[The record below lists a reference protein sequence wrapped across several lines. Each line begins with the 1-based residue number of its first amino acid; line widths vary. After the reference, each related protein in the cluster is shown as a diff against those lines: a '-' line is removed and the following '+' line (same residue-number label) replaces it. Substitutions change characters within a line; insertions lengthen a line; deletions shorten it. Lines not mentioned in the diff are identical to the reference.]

1 MTNTIALLAYDSKK
15 DNLVEFV
22 KKHQVVLSRYKLV
35 APEDTAQ
42 YLLQEAVIEIN
53 SVLPIS
59 LGGDA
64 QIAAEIATGNIIA
77 VICLVDYLFS
87 QSYEPDLKLLLRI
100 CQVHNVPIAINIA
113 TAEIIINSLIQA
125 TVAHLIFNPVSGQGN
140 AQQELSLIKSLL
152 EPHLHL
158 HIHETTIEQTA
169 EELTKEAIAKQADL
183 IIASGGDGT
192 VSAVAGELVNTGIP
206 LGIIPRGTANAFGM
220 ALGIPSIT
228 PIRSACDIILAG
240 KIRTIDVGQC
250 NDRTMILLAGVGYE
264 AETIERADRE
274 AKNRWGVLAYVMAG
288 WQQLNEQQLFDVEIE
303 IDGVT
308 KTFEAGAIT
317 IANAAPP
324 TSVLAQ
330 GLGEVIMNDGLLEVM
345 IITSNSRLQAVNT
358 VVRMFG
364 SAIFKTPAQDQDTI
378 GLRTKQVKVSTDPPQ
393 KVVLDGEIIGTTP
406 VEIKCIPD
414 GLIVLAPPTNEIEE
428 KSAWSFLSLPTRVKN
443 QALQNDG
450 II

>member
-1 MTNTIALLAYDSKK
+1 MADTIALLAYDSKK

-22 KKHQVVLSRYKLV
+22 KKNKVVLSRYKLI
-35 APEDTAQ
+35 ATENTAE
-42 YLLQEAVIEIN
+42 YILQETDIEIN
-53 SVLPIS
+53 PLLAGS

-64 QIAAEIATGNIIA
+64 HIAVEVITGNVIA

-87 QSYEPDLKLLLRI
+87 QSYEPDIKLLLRI

-113 TAEIIINSLIQA
+113 TAEAIINSFIQA
-125 TVAHLIFNPVSGQGN
+125 TVAHLIFNPVCGQGN

-152 EPHLHL
+152 EPYLHL
-158 HIHETTIEQTA
+158 HIHQTTVEKTA
-169 EELTKEAIAKQADL
+169 EELTKIAIAKQADL

-192 VSAVAGELVNTGIP
+192 VSAVAGVLLNTGIP
-206 LGIIPRGTANAFGM
+206 LGIIPRGTVNAFSM

-228 PIRSACDIILAG
+228 PIRSACDVILAG
-240 KIRTIDVGQC
+240 KTRIIDVARC
-250 NDRTMILLAGVGYE
+250 NEYTMILLAGVGYE
-264 AETIERADRE
+264 AETVERADRE
-274 AKNRWGVLAYVMAG
+274 AKNRWGVLAYMMAG
-288 WQQLNEQQLFDVEIE
+288 WQQLNEQELFDTEIE

-308 KTFEAGAIT
+308 KTFQAGAIT

-345 IITSNSRLQAVNT
+345 IITPNNRLQAVNA

-364 SAIFKTPAQDQDTI
+364 SAIFKTPAQHEDTI
-378 GLRTKQVKVSTDPPQ
+378 GLRTKRIKLSTHPPQ

-406 VEIKCIPD
+406 VEVECIPG
-414 GLIVLAPPTNEIEE
+414 GLTVLAPPTNETEE
-428 KSAWSFLSLPTRVKN
+428 KSTRSFLS
-443 QALQNDG
+443 
-450 II
+450 